1 LIPVAEL
8 LELFRTRAKDP
19 ALVGHTSYTREC
31 FELAAKELEL
41 AIKASEPANLIAWIP
56 PDVRDLV
63 HEALHFD
70 PDSEEDWQVLG
81 QAAVNIQTGPS

>member
-1 LIPVAEL
+1 MQEVTKL
-8 LELFRTRAKDP
+8 LATFKARAADP
-19 ALVGHTSYTREC
+19 ALVGHTSYTTEA
-31 FELAAKELEL
+31 FALAAKELEL
-41 AIKASEPANLIAWIP
+41 AIKESEPRNIVAWIP
-56 PDVRDLV
+56 PAVLDLV